1 MDCPLSGKP
10 CDKARV
16 YHITE
21 IEDGQWV
28 SFDLCQDCIQEYL
41 IQQDNPVHKTVNL
54 LQNILKSVKSL
65 FDVLKKPEPEVEVE
79 PEPIEPIEPKE
90 PLILVEKPMSV
101 TCPVCGATFAQLAAT
116 MKMGCANCYKT
127 FSTPTQ
133 QVVQTLQGS
142 VKHVGKRPKTH
153 EPTHRSQKKV
163 LPTKYLGLKHVQL
176 KWAVEEENYERAA
189 EIRDKINEFER
200 LLNEFR
206 AASEKKDQDQIV
218 VTYRKL
224 AEFVQADKD
233 YDY

>member
-21 IEDGQWV
+21 IDNGQWV
-28 SFDLCQDCIQEYL
+28 SFDLCQDCIQQYL
-41 IQQDNPVHKTVNL
+41 IQQDQAHKTVNL

-65 FDVLKKPEPEVEVE
+65 FDALKKPEAEPEPE
-79 PEPIEPIEPKE
+79 PEPIEPPQE
-90 PLILVEKPMSV
+90 PLVVEKPMAI

-127 FSTPTQ
+127 FSTPAK

-142 VKHVGKRPKTH
+142 LKHVGKRPKTH
-153 EPTHRSQKKV
+153 EPTHHSQKKV

-176 KWAVEEENYERAA
+176 KWAVDEENYERAA
-189 EIRDKINEFER
+189 EIRDKINEFEK

-206 AASEKKDQDQIV
+206 AASEKKDQDQIID
-218 VTYRKL
+218 TYRKL